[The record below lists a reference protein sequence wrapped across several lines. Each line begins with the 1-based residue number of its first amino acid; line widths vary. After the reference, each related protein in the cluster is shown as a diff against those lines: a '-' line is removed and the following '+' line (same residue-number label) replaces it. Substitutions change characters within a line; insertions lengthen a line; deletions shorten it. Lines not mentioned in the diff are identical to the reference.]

1 MKKVKKI
8 IILFIIITVCF
19 NCKNNSNTNPIKT
32 NDYQLKEQN
41 YIQYDNKEIG
51 LQYLLPKEYIEKNK
65 PKTIKDLSG
74 NIKKIESEYL
84 DSINSTSITFNV
96 YPKQNGETIFNI
108 KKNLFENTNNKL
120 KIGDTEGVISKE
132 KITVDGKGNLMKK
145 PLELMKIDFYKK
157 NSAYFQIAVKSE
169 KIDKL
174 YINKILSSI
183 EFKTIKKWKKYYFAF

>member
-157 NSAYFQIAVKSE
+157 NSAYFQIVVKSE

-174 YINKILSSI
+174 SINKILSSI
-183 EFKTIKKWKKYYFAF
+183 EFKTIKK